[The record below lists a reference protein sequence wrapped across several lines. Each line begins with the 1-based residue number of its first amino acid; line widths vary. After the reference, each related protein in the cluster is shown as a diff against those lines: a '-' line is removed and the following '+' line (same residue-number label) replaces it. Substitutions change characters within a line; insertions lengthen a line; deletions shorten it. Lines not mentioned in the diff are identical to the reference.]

1 MSALQRCIALGAAL
15 SLGACAASP
24 PRGYVVRLEQLALI
38 ETLNADL
45 LSHDSATL
53 TLERW
58 CAAHRMAEPA
68 KIVALRDK
76 SVQRELPAD
85 GREQLGL
92 GADDAVRYRRVQL
105 ACGTHVLSE
114 ADNWYVPARLTPD
127 MNRRLDE
134 SDEPFGKVV
143 RALGFTR
150 HTFAMQRLWPPLAAG
165 WEMQP
170 PDAREASAPQPPH
183 AILQHRA
190 LLSDRDGRPFS
201 LVVETYT
208 SELFAFGH

>member
-1 MSALQRCIALGAAL
+1 MKRRSRWIACAATL
-15 SLGACAASP
+15 ALGACAAAP
-24 PRGYVVRLEQLALI
+24 PRGYVARVEQLALL

-53 TLERW
+53 TLENW
-58 CAAHRMAEPA
+58 CAAHRMAQPA

-76 SVQRELPAD
+76 NAQRELPAEA
-85 GREQLGL
+85 RERLAIGPDEPL
-92 GADDAVRYRRVQL
+92 RYRRVQL
-105 ACGTHVLSE
+105 ACGAHVLSE

-150 HTFAMQRLWPPLAAG
+150 RTFALERLWSPLAAG

-170 PDAREASAPQPPH
+170 PAARDASPPVPPH
-183 AILQHRA
+183 ALLQHRA

-208 SELFAFGH
+208 SELFAFAP

>member
-1 MSALQRCIALGAAL
+1 MSVHKRWCVLAAAL
-15 SLGACAASP
+15 ALGACAASP
-24 PRGYVVRLEQLALI
+24 PRGYVARVEQLALL

-53 TLERW
+53 TLEAW
-58 CAAHRMAEPA
+58 CAAHRMAQPA

-76 SVQRELPAD
+76 TAQREPSAET
-85 GREQLGL
+85 REKLSIAPDEPL
-92 GADDAVRYRRVQL
+92 RYRRVQL

-134 SDEPFGKVV
+134 TDEPFGKVV
-143 RALGFTR
+143 SALGFTR
-150 HTFAMQRLWPPLAAG
+150 RTFASERLWSPLASG
-165 WEMQP
+165 WEMQAPAARDASP
-170 PDAREASAPQPPH
+170 PTPPH
-183 AILQHRA
+183 ALLQHRA

-208 SELFAFGH
+208 SELLAFAP